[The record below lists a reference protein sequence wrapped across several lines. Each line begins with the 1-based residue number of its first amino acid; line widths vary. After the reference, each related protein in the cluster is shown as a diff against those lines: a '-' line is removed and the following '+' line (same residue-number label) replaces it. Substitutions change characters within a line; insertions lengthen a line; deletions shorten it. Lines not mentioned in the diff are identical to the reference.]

1 MKNTYTNTL
10 TSFLGNS
17 RRAVGLFVLMLSL
30 FTLAPADLVVFF
42 DDFSGANNVNLSG
55 TAPSTRPGSEIW
67 DANNEWKADGTYTLE
82 ENSPARNRRAF
93 LPFSSF
99 STPDLYTL
107 SATISS
113 VENVNTSIG
122 LIKGTPSTTDSASNT
137 FALFLSLDGRDG
149 FAGQARARGDHGF
162 GNQQVAS
169 SFTYGEA
176 TTLNLQ
182 LDTRGDTWT
191 ASFWVNDGDPTTPI
205 ELDDAFK
212 TSFTGVG
219 FHAAKAN
226 TTFDPNTQIIVDDFT
241 LTVIPEP
248 GTFML
253 LGIGFVAILLG
264 KFIKR

>member
-1 MKNTYTNTL
+1 MKNTFTKTL
-10 TSFLGNS
+10 TFLPGSS
-17 RRAVGLFVLMLSL
+17 RRPVGLFVLMLSL
-30 FTLAPADLVVFF
+30 FTLAPADLVFF
-42 DDFSGANNVNLSG
+42 DSLSGANNVNLSG
-55 TAPSTRPGSEIW
+55 TAPSTRPGSETW

-82 ENSPARNRRAF
+82 ENSAARNRRAF

-122 LIKGTPSTTDSASNT
+122 LIKGTPTTTDSASNT

-149 FAGQARARGDHGF
+149 FAGRVMYRGDGLTAT
-162 GNQQVAS
+162 QVAS

-182 LDTRGDTWT
+182 LDTRGETWT
-191 ASFWVNDGDPTTPI
+191 ASFWVNDWDPTTPI

-212 TSFTGVG
+212 TAFTGVG

-226 TTFDPNTQIIVDDFT
+226 TTFDPGTQIVVDDFT

-248 GTFML
+248 GTVLL